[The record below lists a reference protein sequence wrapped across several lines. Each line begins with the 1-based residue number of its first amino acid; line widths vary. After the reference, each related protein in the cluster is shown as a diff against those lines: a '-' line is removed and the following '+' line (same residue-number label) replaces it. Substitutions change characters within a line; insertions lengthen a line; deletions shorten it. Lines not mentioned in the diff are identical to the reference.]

1 MKDGEIIGRIEDF
14 DNKEFI
20 ASNFN
25 TLKREITLF
34 INENIKQMEAS
45 GSKKES
51 KKLSQSKL
59 EYYLDLRHLFHVLP
73 YINKSKFAEYLE
85 INPSLFRQYTIKPT
99 YISEERLEV
108 INKGLHRAAKDMLDV
123 VLVP

>member
-1 MKDGEIIGRIEDF
+1 MKDGEIIGHIEEF

>member
-1 MKDGEIIGRIEDF
+1 MKDGKIIGRIEDF

-25 TLKREITLF
+25 TLKKDISLF
-34 INENIKQMEAS
+34 INDNAKELEAN
-45 GSKKES
+45 GSKKAAR
-51 KKLSQSKL
+51 KLSLTKL